1 MHFQEKTLS
10 GMGKIWYSENRVQ
23 AGGNILKKEEMTL
36 MDLLA
41 EAVGIVAGVIYL
53 GMQIYYGIY
62 YGVAVSHISM
72 NVVMLLLVYVGL
84 TMLSCYPEKVN
95 NLDREACTGDIRR
108 YTVRMLRT
116 VKLIFILSLLF
127 TSVCDVMGYEITS
140 WCSVLVVI
148 LILATVFYF
157 EGRIIRMLRNNKKS
171 G

>member
-1 MHFQEKTLS
+1 M
-10 GMGKIWYSENRVQ
+10 
-23 AGGNILKKEEMTL
+23 KKEEMTL